1 MRSSFFI
8 QFYQV
13 GTLIFTRSL
22 KGEAYKQRE
31 IMKKG
36 NTIFL
41 WAYSDTNNK
50 LAYHGGTK
58 GSITFD
64 IDSGGGGGE
73 VSLPIPVLVAL
84 HAGFMLLSWG

>member
-1 MRSSFFI
+1 
-8 QFYQV
+8 V

-41 WAYSDTNNK
+41 WAYSDSKTT